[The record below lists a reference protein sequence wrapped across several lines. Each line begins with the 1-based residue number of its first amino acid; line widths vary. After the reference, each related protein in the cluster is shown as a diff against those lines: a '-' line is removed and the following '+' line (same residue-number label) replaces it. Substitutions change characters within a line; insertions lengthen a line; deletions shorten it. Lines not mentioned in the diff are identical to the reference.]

1 MFSNLDVSIKENF
14 VNSFTKAVDSFKNYY
29 AGNEVKIFTR
39 TDKEQPQL
47 DELVKRFHNF
57 LEA

>member
-1 MFSNLDVSIKENF
+1 MFSNLDVSSKENF
-14 VNSFTKAVDSFKNYY
+14 VNSCTKAVDSFKNYY
-29 AGNEVKIFTR
+29 AGNEVQIFMR
-39 TDKEQPQL
+39 TDKEQSQL

>member
-1 MFSNLDVSIKENF
+1 MFSNLDVSSKENF
-14 VNSFTKAVDSFKNYY
+14 VNSFTKAVDSFENYY
-29 AGNEVKIFTR
+29 AGNEVQIFTR
-39 TDKEQPQL
+39 TDKEQSQL